1 MMSRLHAR
9 LRSFRALTAVVAA
22 TILLSAAPP
31 AYAEERESPRA
42 APSPSPSASS
52 SLAGNQ
58 AGQGRPRPGRT
69 TVSAEASAP
78 GGFDPSLDALVPDL
92 PELPTLPSVS
102 GRPPSGSASP
112 SAGRSAS
119 SSAEPGNG
127 KSSGGKGDREPD
139 GEPEREGGDEDG
151 EDDEDVLSEDFGFS
165 TDVPFPLRTP
175 PLDATGRERNDQ
187 AASQPVARAVPAL
200 TLGIGMA
207 LMGLGIGFLG
217 VRLRRH

>member
-9 LRSFRALTAVVAA
+9 LRSFRALMAVVAV
-22 TILLSAAPP
+22 TTLLSAAPP
-31 AYAEERESPRA
+31 AYAEERESPRESPRA

-69 TVSAEASAP
+69 TVSAEASPP
-78 GGFDPSLDALVPDL
+78 GDLDSSVDSLLPDL
-92 PELPTLPSVS
+92 PDLPTLPSAS
-102 GRPPSGSASP
+102 GRPSSGSASP

-119 SSAEPGNG
+119 PSAEPGNG
-127 KSSGGKGDREPD
+127 KSSGKKSDRETD
-139 GEPEREGGDEDG
+139 GEPEREGGQ
-151 EDDEDVLSEDFGFS
+151 DDEDVLSEDFGSS

-187 AASQPVARAVPAL
+187 AVSQPVARAVPAL

>member
-9 LRSFRALTAVVAA
+9 LRSFRALMAVVAV
-22 TILLSAAPP
+22 TTLLSAAPP

-78 GGFDPSLDALVPDL
+78 GGVDPSLDALVPDL
-92 PELPTLPSVS
+92 PELPTLPSAS

-119 SSAEPGNG
+119 PSAEPGNG
-127 KSSGGKGDREPD
+127 KSSGGKSDRETG

-151 EDDEDVLSEDFGFS
+151 EDDEDDLSEDFGSS
-165 TDVPFPLRTP
+165 TDVPFPRRTP
-175 PLDATGRERNDQ
+175 PRDATARERNDQ
-187 AASQPVARAVPAL
+187 AVSQPVARAVPAL